1 MSVRFDLQTSFNY
14 NRITTWRNNMG
25 IEKITTL
32 GKLNVSEDAIATL
45 AGGVV
50 SECYGVVGMASQK
63 ILKDGLAEI
72 LKKENFSKGVVVR
85 QLENG
90 YELDL
95 FIIIGYG
102 VKISEVIHE
111 VQKKVKY
118 MLEKTLDQPFLA
130 INVYVQGV
138 KVIK

>member
-1 MSVRFDLQTSFNY
+1 
-14 NRITTWRNNMG
+14 MG
-25 IEKITTL
+25 IERVTSL
-32 GKLNVSEDAIATL
+32 GKLNISEEAIASL

-63 ILKDGLAEI
+63 VVKDGIAEL
-72 LKKENFSKGVVVR
+72 LKKDNYSKGIVVR
-85 QLENG
+85 KTDTG

-95 FIIIGYG
+95 YIIISFG
-102 VKISEVIHE
+102 VKISEVIFE

-118 MLEKTLDQPFLA
+118 MLEKTLEQDFEK

-138 KVIK
+138 KVIG